1 MGMRRCRG
9 LVLAVVLGV
18 GLGTALGP
26 GLGHIRSAVLA
37 ASTGSEYFATAPVR
51 LLDTRLEGRPLTADG
66 SFRLRVAGTDAVP
79 TDATAVAINVTA
91 TDTTAASFLAIYPT
105 GIAAPTTSNLNWP
118 RGATVANLTVVAVG
132 QGGSVSFHNAAGSLE
147 LTVDLEGYF
156 APPGSAGTYFEPLTP
171 RRIVDTR
178 PNSGYP
184 GQGTPLG
191 PEGALQIQVAGE
203 GGVPMGAV
211 AAVLEVTAT
220 DTTATSYL
228 AAYPTGSVWPGTS
241 TLNWTSGETVANR
254 AIVTLGSGGAVDL
267 LNHSGTTDVIVD
279 VTGYFTTSMGGP
291 QAGLYYPLYPRR
303 LLDTRAG
310 GEALSPQETL
320 RVPLGGVDGIA
331 ALASAVVLNVTATD
345 TTTAGFFTV
354 TPSPGMPLTSDL
366 NWARG
371 QTVANAAIAQLGA
384 TGQLALYNASG
395 STAAI
400 IDASGY
406 FLPVEPT
413 SGGQYTYWYRAIGAA
428 TWQQAAAAA
437 ASHFLQT
444 YVAPDGAVVRY
455 DQGGDVVSEGQAYG
469 MLIAELAGRP
479 AVALQI
485 WSWTKSHLL
494 LPDGLL
500 AYHANADGSLL
511 SHESAT
517 DADTLAAYALLRYQG
532 AYAPALHAA
541 GLAMAAAVLQ
551 REAVTGPLGAPLPT
565 AGPWANGPPTTL
577 DPSYWMPGVYLALA
591 RYTGNQSWAGSAAQ
605 AISLISELSQN
616 GSLLPTD
623 WAELQGSSIVAIAS
637 PGGGAPVQYGLD
649 AARIPVF
656 LTASCATGARTLAA
670 SWWRNYF
677 ARGGSE
683 DSSIA
688 LTSTGGVINADTNPL
703 PYLAAAATAF
713 AAGDS
718 ETANQLL
725 SRAQS
730 EALQYPTYYGDAWLA
745 LGPALL
751 EGLLAPC

>member
-1 MGMRRCRG
+1 MTRTRRPALA
-9 LVLAVVLGV
+9 LVLCL
-18 GLGTALGP
+18 GLGAALGP
-26 GLGHIRSAVLA
+26 GLVHIRSAVLA
-37 ASTGSEYFATAPVR
+37 AATGSEYFAAAPVR
-51 LLDTRLEGRPLTADG
+51 LLDTRLDGGPLTADG
-66 SFRLRVAGTDAVP
+66 TRRLQVAGTAAVP
-79 TDATAVAINVTA
+79 TDATAVAINGTA
-91 TDTTAASFLAIYPT
+91 TDTTTASFLAVYPT
-105 GIAAPTTSNLNWP
+105 GAAAPTTSHLNWP
-118 RGATVANLTVVAVG
+118 DGATVANLAVVAVG
-132 QGGSVSFHNAAGSLE
+132 QGGSVSFHNAAGSVQ

-156 APPGSAGTYFEPLTP
+156 APPGPAGTYFEPLAP
-171 RRIVDTR
+171 RRIADTR

-191 PEGALQIQVAGE
+191 PQGALQIHMAGA
-203 GGVPMGAV
+203 GGVPAGAV

-220 DTTATSYL
+220 DTTATSYF
-228 AAYPTGSVWPGTS
+228 ASYPSGSVWPGTS
-241 TLNWTSGETVANR
+241 ALNWTRGKTVANR
-254 AIVTLGSGGAVDL
+254 VIVTLGSGGAVDL
-267 LNHSGTTDVIVD
+267 LNHRGTTDVIVD

-291 QAGLYYPLYPRR
+291 QASLYYPLSPRR
-303 LLDTRAG
+303 LLDTRTG
-310 GEALSPQETL
+310 KEALSPQETL
-320 RVPLGGVDGIA
+320 RVRLGGVDRIA

-345 TTTAGFFTV
+345 TATPGFFTV
-354 TPSPGMPLTSDL
+354 TPAPGMPLTSDL

-384 TGQLALYNASG
+384 TGQLALYNATG
-395 STAAI
+395 SAAAI

-406 FLPVEPT
+406 FLPVNPT
-413 SGGQYTYWYRAIGAA
+413 SGGRYTYWYWASGAA
-428 TWQQAAAAA
+428 TWQRAAA

-479 AVALQI
+479 AVALEI
-485 WSWTKSHLL
+485 WVWTRGHLL

-500 AYHANADGSLL
+500 AYHANADGTLL
-511 SHESAT
+511 SDESAT

-532 AYAPALHAA
+532 ADAPALHAA

-551 REAVTGPLGAPLPT
+551 REAVAGPLGAPLPT
-565 AGPWANGPPTTL
+565 AGPWADGPPTTL

-591 RYTGNQSWAGSAAQ
+591 RYTGDQSWAESSAQ

-623 WAELQGSSIVAIAS
+623 WAELQGSSILAIAS

-649 AARIPVF
+649 AARIPVI
-656 LTASCATGARTLAA
+656 LTASCATGARPLAA
-670 SWWRNYF
+670 RWWRNYF
-677 ARGGSE
+677 ASGGSE

-688 LTSTGGVINADTNPL
+688 LTSTGGVINAATNPL

-718 ETANQLL
+718 GAANQLL
-725 SRAQS
+725 SQAQS

-745 LGPALL
+745 RGPALL

>member
-1 MGMRRCRG
+1 MGMTRRRRPALALVLCLGLGAALAPG
-9 LVLAVVLGV
+9 LV
-18 GLGTALGP
+18 
-26 GLGHIRSAVLA
+26 HIRSGVLA
-37 ASTGSEYFATAPVR
+37 ATTGSEYFATAPVR
-51 LLDTRLEGRPLTADG
+51 LLDTRLEGGPLAADG
-66 SFRLRVAGTDAVP
+66 TRRLQVAGTFPVP
-79 TDATAVAINVTA
+79 SDATAVAINVTA
-91 TDTTAASFLAIYPT
+91 TDTTAASFLTVYPT
-105 GIAAPTTSNLNWP
+105 GAAAPTTSNLNWP
-118 RGATVANLTVVAVG
+118 GGATVTNLAVAAVG

-156 APPGSAGTYFEPLTP
+156 APPGPAGTYFEPLTP
-171 RRIVDTR
+171 RRIADTR

-184 GQGTPLG
+184 GQGTSLG
-191 PEGALQIQVAGE
+191 PQGDLQVQVAGE
-203 GGVPMGAV
+203 GGVPAGAV

-220 DTTATSYL
+220 DTSATSYL
-228 AAYPTGSVWPGTS
+228 AAYPSGAVWPGTS
-241 TLNWTSGETVANR
+241 ALNWARGDTVANR
-254 AIVTLGSGGAVDL
+254 VIVTLGKGGAVAL

-291 QAGLYYPLYPRR
+291 RAGLYYPLSPRR
-303 LLDTRAG
+303 LIDTRTG
-310 GEALSPQETL
+310 GGALSPQETL
-320 RVPLGGVDGIA
+320 RVQLGGVDGIA
-331 ALASAVVLNVTATD
+331 ALASAVVLNLTATD
-345 TTTAGFFTV
+345 TTTPGFFTV
-354 TPSPGMPLTSDL
+354 TPAPGMPVTSDL
-366 NWARG
+366 NWAPG
-371 QTVANAAIAQLGA
+371 QTVANADLAELGA

-395 STAAI
+395 SAAAI

-406 FLPVEPT
+406 FLPVNPT
-413 SGGQYTYWYRAIGAA
+413 SGGQYTYWYRALGAV
-428 TWQQAAAAA
+428 TWQQAATAA
-437 ASHFLQT
+437 ASHFLQA
-444 YVAPDGAVVRY
+444 YVAPDGAVIRY

-479 AVALQI
+479 TVALEI

-500 AYHANADGSLL
+500 ACHANADGSLL
-511 SHESAT
+511 SQESAT

-541 GLAMAAAVLQ
+541 GLAMATAVLQ

-591 RYTGNQSWAGSAAQ
+591 RYTGNQSWAEGAAQ
-605 AISLISELSQN
+605 AISLITELSQN

-623 WAELQGSSIVAIAS
+623 WAELQGSSIVAIAN

-656 LTASCATGARTLAA
+656 LTASCAPRARPLAA
-670 SWWRNYF
+670 SWWQNYF

-683 DSSIA
+683 DSAIA
-688 LTSTGGVINADTNPL
+688 LTPTGGVINADTNPL
-703 PYLAAAATAF
+703 PYLAAAAAAF

-718 ETANQLL
+718 GAANQLL
-725 SRAQS
+725 SQAQS
-730 EALQYPTYYGDAWLA
+730 EALQYPTYYGDAWMA